1 MRLHV
6 FFTPGLEQKL
16 PGGSA
21 ADAEGPAQSAGR
33 WGSAAG
39 PEDASSGSVS
49 APVGLCCSSE
59 LARPSRRTRRFLLFS
74 EHRCSSHMSCLL
86 SHSSRSREERSP
98 SVEIIY
104 EGPVGSNATQPP
116 AHKRHR
122 KGGHRSRA
130 GRYRCSSTGGQQR
143 AAFQQNLTS
152 SHGSAG

>member
-1 MRLHV
+1 MLKVQHSQ
-6 FFTPGLEQKL
+6 LD
-16 PGGSA
+16 GGVLLLDLKTRPQVLSVLQLVSA
-21 ADAEGPAQSAGR
+21 AP
-33 WGSAAG
+33 
-39 PEDASSGSVS
+39 
-49 APVGLCCSSE
+49 E

-74 EHRCSSHMSCLL
+74 ERRCSSHMSCLL